1 MEGAEMLKPYAE
13 APPPPVIVPT
23 SYASFY
29 ASPSDFGETTLLI
42 SGRPTVTIDGFVV
55 GHRVQLDVR
64 LIDESTPG
72 SDYMITRGTYTL
84 VTGRP
89 GQRTHQK
96 IEIPTYGNR
105 WRVEAGHRI
114 RLEISNVD
122 APYITPSRE
131 PSTTTIT
138 GVTLQL
144 PLQ

>member
-1 MEGAEMLKPYAE
+1 
-13 APPPPVIVPT
+13 
-23 SYASFY
+23 
-29 ASPSDFGETTLLI
+29 
-42 SGRPTVTIDGFVV
+42 VTIDGIVV

-64 LIDESTPG
+64 LIDESVPG
-72 SDYMITRGTYTL
+72 QDYLITRGTYTL
-84 VTGRP
+84 VASGP
-89 GQRTHQK
+89 GQRARHT
-96 IEIPTYGNR
+96 IDIPTYGNR

-138 GVTLQL
+138 GVTLQI